1 MFCCWGGEEVPE
13 SEWGLWIGMQ
23 QVLRGPIL
31 LESAVFGCSTIIS
44 SATVQITHFYISFLS
59 RGMILREHFA
69 KVPPTD
75 EPTNANALTS
85 PLHRR
90 WSNSH
95 CDRGLFW
102 IMIQWIWIRRAPKE
116 DSVGISKVIRV
127 IPPRSHCSSKA
138 KLVTRDMLLYVV
150 VNESIKF
157 SLSLYIILYI
167 YIYHFYVYIYRT
179 TNLTHVN
186 VFSPKWQVFKCFQII
201 RYSTTKS
208 FTIM

>member
-1 MFCCWGGEEVPE
+1 MFCCWRGEEVLE

-23 QVLRGPIL
+23 RVLRDPIL

-75 EPTNANALTS
+75 EPTNANALTG

-90 WSNSH
+90 WSNSY
-95 CDRGLFW
+95 CDRRLFW

-116 DSVGISKVIRV
+116 DSVGILAGHS
-127 IPPRSHCSSKA
+127 SHSTQESLFIQSKA
-138 KLVTRDMLLYVV
+138 SYPRHVAVRSCQWVYKV
-150 VNESIKF
+150 
-157 SLSLYIILYI
+157 LSLYI
-167 YIYHFYVYIYRT
+167 YIYIIYMYI
-179 TNLTHVN
+179 
-186 VFSPKWQVFKCFQII
+186 SIEPPI
-201 RYSTTKS
+201 
-208 FTIM
+208 